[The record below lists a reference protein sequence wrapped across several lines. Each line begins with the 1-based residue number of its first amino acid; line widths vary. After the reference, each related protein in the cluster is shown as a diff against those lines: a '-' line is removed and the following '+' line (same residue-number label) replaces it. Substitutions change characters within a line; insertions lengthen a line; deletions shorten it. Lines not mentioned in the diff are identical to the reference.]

1 MASTQSDTSG
11 GTLGLTLGA
20 FSPHHSASS
29 DDFAEQKAEIGDE
42 QTSPTIQPT
51 EARPVKGFRFIM
63 VLFAVY
69 STATLYGLDTTIVA
83 DIQGAVVE
91 TFGEVEKLSW
101 IGTAFPLGSI
111 AIVLMVGK
119 AYGVFGM
126 KWLYICSV
134 TLFEAGSALCGGAP
148 NMNVSPRSV

>member
-1 MASTQSDTSG
+1 LNGDVLSLATLTPGQHLADEKIKVEGEYTTQTPQSPED
-11 GTLGLTLGA
+11 GTVT
-20 FSPHHSASS
+20 
-29 DDFAEQKAEIGDE
+29 
-42 QTSPTIQPT
+42 
-51 EARPVKGFRFIM
+51 GFRFIA

-91 TFGEVEKLSW
+91 TFGQVEKLSW

-111 AIVLMVGK
+111 SLVLMVGK
-119 AYGVFGM
+119 AYGVFNM
-126 KWLYICSV
+126 KWLYIFSV

-148 NMNVSPRSV
+148 NMNVSPSVFKLKS